1 MRFKGMF
8 FEYMRFYSE
17 SANDSFRPMISY
29 TGHMDQDVFGDT
41 KEVSTFLGIVM
52 NCLQNQSDA
61 ANSNKID
68 PDGK

>member
-1 MRFKGMF
+1 MRFKGKF
-8 FEYMRFYSE
+8 FEYMEFYSE

-52 NCLQNQSDA
+52 KCL
-61 ANSNKID
+61 
-68 PDGK
+68 